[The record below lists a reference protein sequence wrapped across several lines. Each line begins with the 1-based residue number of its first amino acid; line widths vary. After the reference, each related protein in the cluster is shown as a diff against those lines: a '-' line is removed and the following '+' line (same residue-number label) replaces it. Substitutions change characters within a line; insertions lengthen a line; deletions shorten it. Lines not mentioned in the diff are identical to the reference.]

1 MLYLFLL
8 FTITP
13 LVELWL
19 LFRLAGVFGFWTT
32 VFVVLATGFAGA
44 ALARLQGFWVLHQ
57 IRSDL
62 AQGVMPTQ
70 RLGDGA
76 LILSAGL
83 LLVTPGVLTDVLG
96 LALLV
101 PPLRSLIRRGLTRWL
116 AHHVK
121 IRADGLW
128 QEVSVEKRADDN
140 IADNNIIDAKVV
152 HSRVVEE

>member
-19 LFRLAGVFGFWTT
+19 LFRLAGVFGFSRT
-32 VFVVLATGFAGA
+32 VFVVLATGFAGS

-76 LILSAGL
+76 LILAAGL

-96 LALLV
+96 LSLLI
-101 PPLRSLIRRGLTRWL
+101 PPLRSLIRRGLTHWL
-116 AHHVK
+116 ARRVK
-121 IRADGLW
+121 ISAQGMW
-128 QEVSVEKRADDN
+128 EEVKVKRDAEDQV
-140 IADNNIIDAKVV
+140 IDAKVV
-152 HSRVVEE
+152 NSRVVEE